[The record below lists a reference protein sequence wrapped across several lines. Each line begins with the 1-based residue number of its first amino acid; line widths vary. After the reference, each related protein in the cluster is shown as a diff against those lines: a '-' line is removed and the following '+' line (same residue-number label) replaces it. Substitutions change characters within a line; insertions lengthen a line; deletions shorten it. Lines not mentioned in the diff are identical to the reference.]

1 MQHRLFSPLARPGAV
16 RLATATLPR
25 CPTTTT
31 LGVGG
36 GALAQ
41 LRGLHSVPEL
51 PYPVKE
57 GLGPLFSRSTL
68 VMLREYQSNL
78 IQNVNRLT
86 ANTEY
91 ENLSLVSVARKSS
104 KQAQQAAIFNYA
116 SQAWN
121 LDFFLTTLQA
131 NAAASPAATTAASS
145 ANAVPTLSN
154 LASNSRNNSSPPI
167 PYRLLTKIENDY
179 GTQENFVAEFTH
191 HAMAIFGSGWTWLVQ
206 DEAGLLRILNTYNA
220 GSVLTPS
227 RMDEVDGNTNA
238 SATPTTSGAGGLLQS
253 SESVVSQPTVSM
265 DPWATNAAD
274 PFYKSNY
281 FVNTGIGAIRQG
293 GSATQS
299 SGEYIPLLALN
310 MWEHAYLRDHKMD
323 KQAYIAHFFNHVNWE
338 KVDRRY
344 TTTTRQI

>member
-1 MQHRLFSPLARPGAV
+1 
-16 RLATATLPR
+16 
-25 CPTTTT
+25 
-31 LGVGG
+31 
-36 GALAQ
+36 
-41 LRGLHSVPEL
+41 RGLHSVPEL

-145 ANAVPTLSN
+145 ANA
-154 LASNSRNNSSPPI
+154 
-167 PYRLLTKIENDY
+167 IENDY

-344 TTTTRQI
+344 